1 MGMSRAKRARIAR
14 YAQVRALKELQ
25 RHDDTAIDFNTRIFR
40 KVLSKTVE
48 IVVWNYEVSYSS
60 SIPLWFDACVLI
72 GLERGKKRMCF
83 IDRQIH
89 TTADRY
95 SKIRARRKQEYAAGQ
110 GIPYLVV
117 SHADTQEQ
125 VMMFKLRV
133 QAGLL

>member
-1 MGMSRAKRARIAR
+1 MDTKSRARKAR
-14 YAQVRALKELQ
+14 YAQVRARKE
-25 RHDDTAIDFNTRIFR
+25 RERNDDTAIDFNTRIFR

-48 IVVWNYEVSYSS
+48 LVEWNHEVQLQG
-60 SIPLWFDACVLI
+60 IPLWFDACVLI
-72 GLERGKKRMCF
+72 RLERGKKRMCF

-95 SKIRARRKQEYAAGQ
+95 SKIRARRKQSYCKSR

-117 SHADTQEQ
+117 SHSNTQEE

-133 QAGLL
+133 KAGLL